1 MYENEQRALIT
12 VSVRNFVEFLLR
24 GGSIDNRIKSSGPD
38 VESMQEGARIH
49 RIVR

>member
-38 VESMQEGARIH
+38 VESMQ
-49 RIVR
+49 